1 MSNGIKLVSSIVI
14 CEAAGIIGSLVTESG
29 VSSWYAGIVKPSFNP
44 PSWVFAPVWTALFA
58 LMGVALF
65 LLWKRGWE
73 TPGIKKAISFFAAQL
88 ALNMLWSFLFFGLHS
103 PLLAFIEIII
113 LWCAIIATIAAC
125 ARVSRPAAYL
135 LAPYLL
141 WVSFAGYLNYTIWML
156 N

>member
-14 CEAAGIIGSLVTESG
+14 CEAAGIIGSLFTESG

-44 PSWVFAPVWTALFA
+44 PSWVFAPVWTVLFA
-58 LMGVALF
+58 LMGIALF
-65 LLWKRGWE
+65 LVWRHGWE
-73 TPGIKKAISFFAAQL
+73 TSGVRKAIGFFSVQL
-88 ALNMLWSFLFFGLHS
+88 ALNILWSFLFFGLHD
-103 PLLAFIEIII
+103 PFLAFLEIIV
-113 LWCAIIATIAAC
+113 LWCAIVATIAVC

-135 LAPYLL
+135 LLPYIL